1 MIAILQCRSC
11 TAHASNVCIEQK
23 RFTFYLC
30 RWRSDSWHP
39 IFAAGL
45 DLKQTYRQRERM
57 KKILT
62 ITAVP
67 AATFFALAFVAVS
80 TPAAAASP
88 TDYCR
93 TDVTSGMRG
102 CGYASL
108 EQCQAMS
115 AGRGGGCYANPFPVK
130 SSSSYAYE
138 PKHPHSKP
146 ARRPVENR

>member
-11 TAHASNVCIEQK
+11 TAHASNVCIEEK
-23 RFTFYLC
+23 RFTFFYVDGGAIC
-30 RWRSDSWHP
+30 GIP
-39 IFAAGL
+39 FAPRGWTCT
-45 DLKQTYRQRERM
+45 KTNTQRERM
-57 KKILT
+57 KKLLM
-62 ITAVP
+62 ITAAP
-67 AATFFALAFVAVS
+67 AATLFALAFVAVS

-115 AGRGGGCYANPFPVK
+115 AGRGGDCYANPFPEK